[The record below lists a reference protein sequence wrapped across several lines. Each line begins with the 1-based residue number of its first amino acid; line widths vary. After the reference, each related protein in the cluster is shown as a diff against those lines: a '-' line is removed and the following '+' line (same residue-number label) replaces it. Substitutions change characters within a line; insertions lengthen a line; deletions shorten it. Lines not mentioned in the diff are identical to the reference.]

1 MKDFVVINFGEC
13 FKSMRKK
20 LYSKLDEERNL
31 RKVPKSFYTFR
42 TTLDDITKDELIEKP
57 AEAKFKIQ
65 TMLQRALC
73 RTKTYVQEDWIV
85 KTIVEHALKISA
97 CYYRRK

>member
-1 MKDFVVINFGEC
+1 
-13 FKSMRKK
+13 MRKK

-42 TTLDDITKDELIEKP
+42 TRLDDITKDELIEKP

-65 TMLQRALC
+65 TILLLEYK
-73 RTKTYVQEDWIV
+73 KTDDH
-85 KTIVEHALKISA
+85 KSM
-97 CYYRRK
+97 C